1 MDFDMNEAGKAMLR
15 NYVNIARPMEEMFS
29 VKGKVAVVTGA
40 TSGLGFNIALRLL
53 QGGANVVISGSSQV
67 KGDYT
72 IPILAEAGYGS
83 DRVVFCR
90 TNVAREEEVENLI
103 RTADETFGSIDIYVN
118 SAAIWSYA
126 HIYDMPA
133 DEFRRVMDI
142 NVNGAFLCIKHVSK
156 YMIAHGVK
164 GKITL
169 ISSNAAWL
177 PYPVF
182 GGYPHYTASKG
193 GVNALAIEA
202 AKELKR
208 FGIMVNVVAPGGMV
222 TAGASGNM
230 CAKDLSEEKQ
240 EEFYEELMVW
250 QSDGTQPV
258 DSVAIVAYAMSTPMS
273 DGMTGEIVVADGGMS
288 HNIVKYQPA
297 IDQYPEESD
306 QQ

>member
-1 MDFDMNEAGKAMLR
+1 MDFDMNEANKEMLR
-15 NYVNIARPMEEMFS
+15 NYINMARPVEEMFS
-29 VKGKVAVVTGA
+29 VKGKTAIVTGA

-72 IPILAEAGYGS
+72 IPILAEAGFGP

-90 TNVAREEEVENLI
+90 TNVTKEEDVENLVK
-103 RTADETFGSIDIYVN
+103 TADKAFGSVDIYVN
-118 SAAIWSYA
+118 SAAVWSYA

-133 DEFRRVMDI
+133 EEFRRVMDT

-156 YMIAHGVK
+156 YMIAHEIP

-222 TAGASGNM
+222 TAGASSNM
-230 CAKDLSEEKQ
+230 CVKELSEEKQ
-240 EEFYEELMVW
+240 DEFYEELMVW
-250 QSDGTQPV
+250 QNDGTQPV
-258 DSVAIVAYAMSTPMS
+258 DTVAIVAYAMSTPMS

-288 HNIVKYQPA
+288 HNIVKYQAA
-297 IDQYPEESD
+297 IDQFPEQID
-306 QQ
+306 

>member
-1 MDFDMNEAGKAMLR
+1 MGYDVNAANIAMLKG
-15 NYVNIARPMEEMFS
+15 YISSARPMEEMFS

-53 QGGANVVISGSSQV
+53 QGGANVVIAGSSQV

-72 IPILAEAGYGS
+72 LPILEEAGFGS

-90 TNVAREEEVENLI
+90 TNVAEETDMEHLI
-103 RTADETFGSIDIYVN
+103 QTADEKFGSLDIFVN
-118 SAAIWSYA
+118 SAAVWSYA
-126 HIYDMPA
+126 HIYDLPA
-133 DEFRRVMDI
+133 DEFRRVLDV
-142 NVNGAFLCIKHVSK
+142 NVSGAFLGIKHVSK
-156 YMIAHGVK
+156 YMIEHK
-164 GKITL
+164 IEGKITL

-182 GGYPHYTASKG
+182 GGYPHYASSKG

-222 TAGASGNM
+222 TAGASTNM
-230 CAKDLSEEKQ
+230 CAKDLPEEKQ
-240 EEFYEELMVW
+240 DEFYEELMVW
-250 QSDGTQPV
+250 QSDAQQPV
-258 DSVAIVAYAMSTPMS
+258 DTVAIVAYAMSTPMS
-273 DGMTGEIVVADGGMS
+273 DGITGEIVVADWGMS

-297 IDQYPEESD
+297 IEQYPEELD
-306 QQ
+306 

>member
-1 MDFDMNEAGKAMLR
+1 MGYDVNAANIAMLKG
-15 NYVNIARPMEEMFS
+15 YISSARPMEEMFS

-53 QGGANVVISGSSQV
+53 QGGANVVIAGSSQV

-72 IPILAEAGYGS
+72 LPILEEAGFGS

-90 TNVAREEEVENLI
+90 TNVAEETDMEHLI
-103 RTADETFGSIDIYVN
+103 QTADEKFGSLDIFVN
-118 SAAIWSYA
+118 SAAVWSYA
-126 HIYDMPA
+126 HIYDLPA
-133 DEFRRVMDI
+133 VEFRRVLDV
-142 NVNGAFLCIKHVSK
+142 NVSGAFLGIKHVSK
-156 YMIAHGVK
+156 YMIEHK
-164 GKITL
+164 IEGKITL

-182 GGYPHYTASKG
+182 GGYPHYASSKG

-222 TAGASGNM
+222 TAGASTNM
-230 CAKDLSEEKQ
+230 CAKDLPEEKQ
-240 EEFYEELMVW
+240 DEFYEELMVW
-250 QSDGTQPV
+250 QSDAQQPV
-258 DSVAIVAYAMSTPMS
+258 DTVAIVAYAMSTPMS
-273 DGMTGEIVVADGGMS
+273 DGITGEIVVADWGMS

-297 IDQYPEESD
+297 IEQYPEELD
-306 QQ
+306 

>member
-1 MDFDMNEAGKAMLR
+1 MDFDINEANKEMLK
-15 NYVNIARPMEEMFS
+15 NYIHMARPMEEMFS
-29 VKGKVAVVTGA
+29 VKGKTAIVTGA

-67 KGDYT
+67 KGEYT
-72 IPILAEAGYGS
+72 IPILAEAGFGP

-90 TNVAREEEVENLI
+90 TNVTKEEEVENLI
-103 RTADETFGSIDIYVN
+103 KTADKAFGSVDIYVN
-118 SAAIWSYA
+118 SAAVWSYA

-133 DEFRRVMDI
+133 EEFRRVMDT
-142 NVNGAFLCIKHVSK
+142 NVSGAFLCIKHVSK
-156 YMIAHGVK
+156 YMIANEIQ

-222 TAGASGNM
+222 TAGASSNM
-230 CAKDLSEEKQ
+230 CVKELSEEKQ
-240 EEFYEELMVW
+240 DEFYEELMVW
-250 QSDGTQPV
+250 QNDGTQPV
-258 DSVAIVAYAMSTPMS
+258 DTVAIVAYAMSTPMS

-288 HNIVKYQPA
+288 HNIVKYQAA
-297 IDQYPEESD
+297 IEQYPEQID
-306 QQ
+306 

>member
-1 MDFDMNEAGKAMLR
+1 MGYDVNAANIAMLKG
-15 NYVNIARPMEEMFS
+15 YISSARPLEEMFS

-53 QGGANVVISGSSQV
+53 QGGANVVIAGSSQV

-72 IPILAEAGYGS
+72 LPILEEAGFGS

-90 TNVAREEEVENLI
+90 TNVAEETDMEHLI
-103 RTADETFGSIDIYVN
+103 QTADEKFGSLDIFVN
-118 SAAIWSYA
+118 SAAVWSYA
-126 HIYDMPA
+126 HIYDLPA
-133 DEFRRVMDI
+133 DEFRRVLDV
-142 NVNGAFLCIKHVSK
+142 NVSGAFLGIKHVSK
-156 YMIAHGVK
+156 YMIEHK
-164 GKITL
+164 IEGKITL

-182 GGYPHYTASKG
+182 GGYPHYASSKG

-222 TAGASGNM
+222 TAGASTNM
-230 CAKDLSEEKQ
+230 CAKDLPEEKQ
-240 EEFYEELMVW
+240 DEFYEELMVW
-250 QSDGTQPV
+250 QSDAQQPV
-258 DSVAIVAYAMSTPMS
+258 DTVAIVAYAMSTPMS
-273 DGMTGEIVVADGGMS
+273 DGITGEIVVADWGMS

-297 IDQYPEESD
+297 IEQYPEELD
-306 QQ
+306 

>member
-1 MDFDMNEAGKAMLR
+1 MDFDMNEANKEMLR
-15 NYVNIARPMEEMFS
+15 NYINMARPMEEMFS
-29 VKGKVAVVTGA
+29 VKGRTAIVTGA

-72 IPILAEAGYGS
+72 IPILAEAGFGP

-90 TNVAREEEVENLI
+90 TDVTNEEDVENLI
-103 RTADETFGSIDIYVN
+103 KTADEAFGSVDIYVN
-118 SAAIWSYA
+118 SAAVWSYA

-133 DEFRRVMDI
+133 EEFRRVMDT
-142 NVNGAFLCIKHVSK
+142 NVSGAFLCIKHVSK
-156 YMIAHGVK
+156 YMIEHEIQ

-222 TAGASGNM
+222 TAGASSNM
-230 CAKDLSEEKQ
+230 CVKELSEEKQ
-240 EEFYEELMVW
+240 DEFYEELMVW
-250 QSDGTQPV
+250 QNDGTQPV
-258 DSVAIVAYAMSTPMS
+258 DTVAIVAYAMSTPMS

-288 HNIVKYQPA
+288 HNIVKYQAA
-297 IDQYPEESD
+297 IDQYPEQID
-306 QQ
+306 